1 MSRFISNGMS
11 FAILSALIWSLF
23 PVVITMS
30 FAGIPALWSAAV
42 GTFISTWFFLI
53 VVLLRG
59 EWKQKISATC
69 KKQIFIACVL
79 IGAGYYTTQYIGT
92 SLTTPGNAAI
102 VSLMEI
108 FFSYFFI
115 SVLGKHEK
123 LVLDHVLGS
132 AFMVIGSLFI
142 LIPGVTGGFH
152 AGDLIILFGSML
164 PPLGNLA
171 MQRARKEVSAAVIMF
186 WRSLV
191 GSAFLGML
199 AYVIHGPLL
208 WDDLVRSLPIL
219 LVTGLVLLGF
229 SKILWIEAIHRL
241 PITQIISLT
250 SAQPLLTM
258 LFAMLLLGVFPEK
271 MQFLSLPPIII
282 GLFLLTRKKGVSK
295 VALEE
300 A

>member
-1 MSRFISNGMS
+1 MQ
-11 FAILSALIWSLF
+11 FAILSAVIWSLF
-23 PVVITMS
+23 PVVITLS
-30 FAGIPALWSAAV
+30 FSSIPALWSAAI
-42 GTFISTWFFLI
+42 GTFISTWFFLTI
-53 VVLLRG
+53 SLFRG
-59 EWKQKISATC
+59 QWRKKLTATC

-115 SVLGKHEK
+115 SVLGRHEK
-123 LVLDHVLGS
+123 LVLDHVFGS
-132 AFMVIGSLFI
+132 IFMVIGSLFI
-142 LIPGVTGGFH
+142 LLPSVSGGFH
-152 AGDLIILFGSML
+152 AGDLIIFFGSML

-171 MQRARKEVSAAVIMF
+171 MQRARKEASASVIMF

-191 GSAFLGML
+191 GSAFLAML
-199 AYVIHGPLL
+199 AYYFQGPLQIHQ
-208 WDDLVRSLPIL
+208 LVESLPVL

-241 PITQIISLT
+241 PITQTISLAA
-250 SAQPLLTM
+250 AQPLLTM
-258 LFAMLLLGVFPEK
+258 LFSLLLLGMYPQK
-271 MQFLSLPPIII
+271 MQFYSLPPIIV
-282 GLFLLTRKKGVSK
+282 GMFLLTRKKGVSK

-300 A
+300 V